1 MQISELA
8 KGLLAK
14 FKQSRIVFWY
24 DPEHSFT
31 EELEQLT
38 NSETDGLPKN
48 ISILNMGQESTLQ
61 VKKRIELDEPQS
73 QFLLYFPASEPEP
86 ERDWMLDV
94 RLYSEQ
100 FFADHSSM
108 ILNELG
114 IPRMSLRPHIRQR
127 AAFFASKQRITAL
140 KKWVTEHEDELSL
153 DRKMMAVITKAD
165 SAKIAD
171 IVLSLLREYAIS
183 LETEKSELPLF
194 NQLIKFELE
203 TVLWAN
209 LSEAFS
215 YNSDSPS
222 LSDFVLKLF
231 CTDFWSQTEGANR
244 EWVANNLFKSAS
256 GKATALAFMSTWR
269 DSRTYS
275 PYFTKLSEQLNK
287 QLEVEKHISNNK
299 PAQLVECH
307 TFVAI
312 EQTIIRGLIDRLL
325 DTSEVVD
332 RVVFAKIISSRL
344 NGYWC
349 LAQQGYRS
357 IYLAL
362 KAAEELFFM
371 RSRYMDGFHF
381 DTAKALY
388 QAYTSELF
396 KFDQLYRVFNEHV
409 LPVVSKGSDI
419 LRKLDDEIESL
430 YSNWYL
436 FELSSAWD
444 KHIQNEDLID
454 HWRMDDIDNQSDF
467 YTREVYTRLLNK
479 STKRAFV
486 IISDALR
493 YEVAEELY
501 TMINGEK
508 RFKAEMSSQLGVI
521 PSYTQLGMAALLPH
535 KTIHYSGTNS
545 TVFVDDQPSQGVDN
559 RNSILQ
565 KVRGIAVT
573 AKELIG
579 WSNAEGREKIKDAE
593 IVYIYHDAIDA
604 IGDKAVTEDKTFE
617 ACRSALDELKDL
629 VTRVINRLN
638 ASRIVI
644 TADHG
649 FLFQQKM
656 LSSVDKTSLQNKPA
670 NAIEAKKRYIVGT
683 NLSNDDAC
691 WKGKIRNTANGKCE
705 TDFLLPKGIQRFHFV
720 GGAKFVHGGAMLQE
734 ICVPVLT
741 VKELHKELA
750 AKHEKS
756 PVSVV
761 IANQSIKL
769 VNNIDKVKF
778 IQTEPVGDKFTARQL
793 NIYIIN
799 ADNKDVSSR
808 EIITFDSESPV
819 LDNRTREATLK
830 LIGSQFDRNAKYT
843 LILENADTSTVY
855 SRYNVTIDLAFQ
867 DDFF

>member
-1 MQISELA
+1 MQINELA
-8 KGLLAK
+8 LGLLAK

-24 DPEHSFT
+24 DAEQSFT

-38 NSETDGLPKN
+38 NSDAEGFPKD
-48 ISILNMGQESTLQ
+48 ICILNMKHESTLQ
-61 VKKRIELDEPQS
+61 VKKRIELEEPQS
-73 QFLLYFPASEPEP
+73 KFLLYYPAAEPEP
-86 ERDWMLDV
+86 ERDWMLDI

-114 IPRMSLRPHIRQR
+114 IQRMSLRPHISQR
-127 AAFFASKQRITAL
+127 SAFFASKQRISAL
-140 KKWVTEHEDELSL
+140 KRLVEEQEDEHSL

-165 SAKIAD
+165 SANISE
-171 IVLSLLREYAIS
+171 IVLSLLREYANSI
-183 LETEKSELPLF
+183 ETNNTELPLF
-194 NQLIKFELE
+194 NQLVKFDLE
-203 TVLWAN
+203 AVLWAN
-209 LSEAFS
+209 LSVAFG
-215 YNSDSPS
+215 YNSDAPS

-244 EWVANNLFKSAS
+244 EWVANNLFTSVS
-256 GKATALAFMSTWR
+256 GKATSLAFMSTWR
-269 DSRTYS
+269 DSRSYS
-275 PYFTKLSEQLNK
+275 PYFTLLSTQLNK
-287 QLEVEKHISNNK
+287 QLEVEKHISNAK
-299 PAQLVECH
+299 PEQLIECH
-307 TFVAI
+307 TFEAI
-312 EQTIIRGLIDRLL
+312 EQTIIRGLINQLL
-325 DTSEVVD
+325 DSSTVVD
-332 RVVFAKIISSRL
+332 RVAFAKLISSRL
-344 NGYWC
+344 DGYWC

-357 IYLAL
+357 IYSAL
-362 KAAEELFFM
+362 KAAEELLFL

-381 DTAKALY
+381 DNAKALY
-388 QAYTSELF
+388 HAYTTELF
-396 KFDQLYRVFNEHV
+396 RFDQQYRVFNEHV

-419 LRKLDDEIESL
+419 LRRLDDEIENL

-436 FELSSAWD
+436 FELGTAWD
-444 KHIQNEDLID
+444 KHIQNENLIEQ
-454 HWRMDDIDNQSDF
+454 WRIEGIEKQSDF

-508 RFKAEMSSQLGVI
+508 RFKAEISSQLGVI

-535 KTIHYSGTNS
+535 KTIHYSDNNT
-545 TVFVDDQPSQGVDN
+545 TVFVDDLPSQGVDN

-565 KVRGIAVT
+565 NQRGIAVT

-593 IVYIYHDAIDA
+593 VVYIYHDVIDS
-604 IGDKAVTEDKTFE
+604 IGDKAPTEDKTFE
-617 ACRSALDELKDL
+617 ACRNALEELKDL

-638 ASRIVI
+638 ASRVVI

-656 LSSVDKTSLQNKPA
+656 LSSSDKTSLQVKPA

-691 WKGKIRNTANGKCE
+691 WKGSIKNTANGKCE
-705 TDFLLPKGIQRFHFV
+705 TEFLLPKGIQRFHFV

-741 VKELHKELA
+741 VKELQKEQA
-750 AKHEKS
+750 AKHQKS
-756 PVSVV
+756 PVPVV
-761 IANQSIKL
+761 VANQSIKL

-778 IQTEPVGDKFTARQL
+778 IQTEPVGEKFTARQL
-793 NIYIIN
+793 NIFIIN
-799 ADNKDVSSR
+799 ADKQLVSSQ
-808 EIITFDSESPV
+808 ETITFDSDSPD
-819 LDNRTREATLK
+819 LSNRTREATLK

-843 LILENADTSTVY
+843 LILQNSDTSTEY

>member
-1 MQISELA
+1 MQLNELA
-8 KGLLAK
+8 QGLLAK

-24 DPEHSFT
+24 DSEHSFT
-31 EELEQLT
+31 EELAQLT
-38 NSETDGLPKN
+38 NSETDGLSKD
-48 ISILNMGQESTLQ
+48 ICILNMAEESTLQ

-73 QFLLYFPASEPEP
+73 KFLLYFPSQEPEP
-86 ERDWMLDV
+86 EKDWMLDI

-114 IPRMSLRPHIRQR
+114 IQRMSLRPHIRQR
-127 AAFFASKQRITAL
+127 TVFFASKQRINTL
-140 KKWVTEHEDELSL
+140 KKWVTENEDELSL
-153 DRKMMAVITKAD
+153 DRKMIAVITKAD

-171 IVLSLLREYAIS
+171 ITLSLLREYS
-183 LETEKSELPLF
+183 LSLDAEKAESPLF
-194 NQLIKFELE
+194 NQLVKFDLE
-203 TVLWAN
+203 PVLWAH

-215 YNSDSPS
+215 YNSDSPTI
-222 LSDFVLKLF
+222 SDFVLKLF

-244 EWVANNLFKSAS
+244 EWVANNLFTSAS

-269 DSRTYS
+269 DSRSYS
-275 PYFTKLSEQLNK
+275 PYFSLLSTQLNK
-287 QLEVEKHISNNK
+287 QLEVETHISNAK
-299 PAQLVECH
+299 PAQLIECH
-307 TFVAI
+307 TFEAI
-312 EQTIIRGLIDRLL
+312 EKTIIRGLIDRLL

-332 RVVFAKIISSRL
+332 KVLFAKIISSRL

-381 DTAKALY
+381 DSAKALY

-436 FELSSAWD
+436 FELGSAWD
-444 KHIQNEDLID
+444 KHIQNEDLIN
-454 HWRMDDIDNQSDF
+454 HWNLSEIDKQSDF
-467 YTREVYTRLLNK
+467 YRREVYTRLLNK

-493 YEVAEELY
+493 YDVAEELF
-501 TMINGEK
+501 TMINSEK
-508 RFKAEMSSQLGVI
+508 RFKAELSSQLGVI

-535 KTIHYSGTNS
+535 QAIHYSENNS

-573 AKELIG
+573 AKELIN

-604 IGDKAVTEDKTFE
+604 IGDKAATEDKTFE

-629 VTRVINRLN
+629 VTRIINRLN

-649 FLFQQKM
+649 FLFQQQM
-656 LSSVDKTSLQNKPA
+656 LSSVDKTSLQIKPV
-670 NAIEAKKRYIVGT
+670 NAIEAKKRYIIGT
-683 NLSNDDAC
+683 SVPNDDAC
-691 WKGKIRNTANGKCE
+691 WKGKIQNTAHGKCDTE
-705 TDFLLPKGIQRFHFV
+705 FLLPKGIQRFHFV

-734 ICVPVLT
+734 TCIPVLT
-741 VKELHKELA
+741 VRELQKEQA

-778 IQTEPVGDKFTARQL
+778 IQTEPVGEKYTARQL
-793 NIYIIN
+793 TIYIMN
-799 ADNKDVSSR
+799 ADSKDVSSR
-808 EIITFDSESPV
+808 ETITFDSESPV

-843 LILENADTSTVY
+843 LILENTDTSTVY